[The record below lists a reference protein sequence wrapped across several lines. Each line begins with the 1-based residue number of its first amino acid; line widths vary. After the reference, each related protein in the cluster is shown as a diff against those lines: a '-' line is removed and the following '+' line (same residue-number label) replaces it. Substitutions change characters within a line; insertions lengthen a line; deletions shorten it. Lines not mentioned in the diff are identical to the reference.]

1 MREQVSLSYA
11 KQCYKRNI
19 LRYGESASF
28 ENAILTYYL
37 NKEEITNL
45 YKYALKVTK
54 SFTCYAEERM
64 LTNKYNEYLKK

>member
-1 MREQVSLSYA
+1 MKEQVSLSYA

-19 LRYGESASF
+19 VKYGESASF

-37 NKEEITNL
+37 SKEEIISL

-54 SFTCYAEERM
+54 SFSSNAEERM
-64 LTNKYNEYLKK
+64 LTDKYNEYLER